1 MVLTHCPLEVEVGS
15 PWDSSDGQSCP
26 DDCQRQAILR
36 NADLQAELAEQPQFS
51 GSPGNL
57 CTK

>member
-1 MVLTHCPLEVEVGS
+1 MVLTYCPLEVGS